1 MKVNKRPKG
10 KAPPAALPIRLK
22 FQPDLAID
30 IFASMMI
37 IMAMGTRFYQTKEA
51 TTMDATMKATKVNG
65 TRYECA
71 MCGKKAPRPVS
82 ANCTNAKRVK
92 LCRHCYLH
100 FYVDSKNEIAS
111 QAERAA

>member
-1 MKVNKRPKG
+1 
-10 KAPPAALPIRLK
+10 
-22 FQPDLAID
+22 
-30 IFASMMI
+30 MMI
-37 IMAMGTRFYQTKEA
+37 IMAMGTRFYQTKET

-71 MCGKKAPRPVS
+71 MCGKKSPRPVS
-82 ANCTNAKRVK
+82 AACESAQRVK
-92 LCRHCYLH
+92 LCRHCYLL